1 MSPDFRLR
9 ESELRAVWLS
19 VQQCSKITFWGGAY
33 EDGDVLRKYRLS
45 GWLIWVGVLVLLVA
59 GFAMSPIA
67 NLAASETS
75 AYSELRAFS
84 EVLSLVEE
92 NYVNKVDA
100 KKLIRGAIQGMLR
113 TLDPHTSYLNPE
125 YFKEMQVETTG
136 RFGGLGVEISIRDG
150 VLTVVTPIEDTPA
163 YEAGVQAGDQIVRI
177 EKEPTKGVTLQE
189 IVKKLRGKPGSKVKI
204 TVVRKGEKKP
214 IDITITRRIIRIKS
228 VKSRMLP
235 DEIAYI
241 RINTFQSET
250 GKEVKDALSSLQ
262 GEGAKA
268 LVLDLRNNPGGLLSQ
283 AVSVSDIFLKAGSL
297 IVYTKGR
304 KSGQEHRFTSTSRT
318 LGGEIPMAILVNAGS
333 ASASEIVAG
342 ALQDLKRAKLIGVKT
357 FGKGSVQTVIPL
369 SDGSGLRLTTALYF
383 TPKGK
388 LIQGE
393 GIEPD
398 IVSEIKRNPDGRR
411 VVREKDLPGHL
422 PGVSEKKGTQ
432 KEEGASDAPADPAQ
446 NPAEERKDTQLERA
460 VEYLK
465 DSFFKK
471 KMGA

>member
-1 MSPDFRLR
+1 M
-9 ESELRAVWLS
+9 
-19 VQQCSKITFWGGAY
+19 
-33 EDGDVLRKYRLS
+33 LRKYRLS
-45 GWLIWVGVLVLLVA
+45 GWLIWVGVLGLLVA
-59 GFAMSPIA
+59 GLAMSPVS

-100 KKLIRGAIQGMLR
+100 RKLIRGAIQGMLR

-136 RFGGLGVEISIRDG
+136 RFGGLGVEISIRNG
-150 VLTVVTPIEDTPA
+150 VLTVVAPIEDTPA

-177 EKEPTKGVTLQE
+177 EKELTKGVPLQE
-189 IVKKLRGKPGSKVKI
+189 IVKKLRGKPGSKVNI

-214 IDITITRRIIRIKS
+214 IDFTITRRVIRIKS

-235 DEIAYI
+235 DEIGYI

-283 AVSVSDIFLKAGSL
+283 AVSVSDVFLKAGSL

-304 KSGQEHRFTSTSRT
+304 ISGQEHRFTSTSRAQ
-318 LGGEIPMAILVNAGS
+318 GGEIPMAILVNAGS

-398 IVSEIKRNPDGRR
+398 IVSEIKRNPDERR

-422 PGVSEKKGTQ
+422 PGESEKKGEKT
-432 KEEGASDAPADPAQ
+432 EDAPGGAQAGAAQSPAG
-446 NPAEERKDTQLERA
+446 ERKDTQLERA
-460 VEYLK
+460 VQYLK

>member
-1 MSPDFRLR
+1 MS
-9 ESELRAVWLS
+9 
-19 VQQCSKITFWGGAY
+19 K
-33 EDGDVLRKYRLS
+33 KYRLS
-45 GWLIWVGVLVLLVA
+45 GWMIWAGALALLVA
-59 GFAMSPIA
+59 GMSASPVA

-100 KKLIRGAIQGMLR
+100 KKLIRGAIRGMLR
-113 TLDPHTSYLNPE
+113 TLDPHTTYLNPE

-163 YEAGVQAGDQIVRI
+163 YKAGVQAGDQIILI
-177 EKEPTKGVTLQE
+177 EEEPTKDLLLQE
-189 IVKKLRGKPGSKVKI
+189 IVKKLRGKPGTKVKI
-204 TVVRKGEKKP
+204 TVRRKGEKELIP
-214 IDITITRRIIRIKS
+214 FTITRQIIRIKS
-228 VKSRMLP
+228 VRSRMLE
-235 DEIAYI
+235 DDIAYI
-241 RINTFQSET
+241 RVRSFQNGT
-250 GKEVKDALSSLQ
+250 GREVKDALSSL
-262 GEGAKA
+262 EDKGARA

-283 AVSVSDIFLKAGSL
+283 AVSVSDIFLEAGSL

-304 KSGQEHRFTSTSRT
+304 MTDQEHRFTSTHKA
-318 LGGEIPMAILVNAGS
+318 LGGKIPMAVLVNAGS

-342 ALQDLKRAKLIGVKT
+342 ALQDLERAKLIGVKT
-357 FGKGSVQTVIPL
+357 FGKGSVQTVVPL

-388 LIQGE
+388 RIQGE

-398 IVSEIKRNPDGRR
+398 IVSEAGTSSGGARMM
-411 VVREKDLPGHL
+411 REKDLPGHL
-422 PGVSEKKGTQ
+422 PGEAEKEGE
-432 KEEGASDAPADPAQ
+432 KEDKGASDAQAGPAQ
-446 NPAEERKDTQLERA
+446 TPNEEQKDTQLERA
-460 VEYLK
+460 VKYLK
-465 DSFFKK
+465 DAFLDK

>member
-1 MSPDFRLR
+1 MS
-9 ESELRAVWLS
+9 
-19 VQQCSKITFWGGAY
+19 K
-33 EDGDVLRKYRLS
+33 KYRLS
-45 GWLIWVGVLVLLVA
+45 GWMIWAGALALLVA
-59 GFAMSPIA
+59 GMSVSPVA

-100 KKLIRGAIQGMLR
+100 KKLIRGAIRGMLR
-113 TLDPHTSYLNPE
+113 TLDPHTTYLNPE
-125 YFKEMQVETTG
+125 FFKEMQVETTG

-163 YEAGVQAGDQIVRI
+163 YKAGVQAGDQIILI
-177 EKEPTKGVTLQE
+177 EEEPTKDLLLQE
-189 IVKKLRGKPGSKVKI
+189 IVKKLRGKPGTKVKI
-204 TVVRKGEKKP
+204 TVRRKGEKEP
-214 IDITITRRIIRIKS
+214 IPFTITRQIIRIKS
-228 VKSRMLP
+228 VRSRMLE
-235 DEIAYI
+235 DDIAYI
-241 RINTFQSET
+241 RVRSFQNGT
-250 GKEVKDALSSLQ
+250 GREVKDALSSLE

-304 KSGQEHRFTSTSRT
+304 MTDQEHRFTSTHEVP
-318 LGGEIPMAILVNAGS
+318 GGEIPMAVLVNAGS

-342 ALQDLKRAKLIGVKT
+342 ALQDLERAKLIGVKT
-357 FGKGSVQTVIPL
+357 FGKGSVQTVVPL

-383 TPKGK
+383 TPKGRR
-388 LIQGE
+388 IQGE

-398 IVSEIKRNPDGRR
+398 IVSEVERGSGPMRA
-411 VVREKDLPGHL
+411 VREKDLPGHL
-422 PGVSEKKGTQ
+422 PGEAEKEAEKEDKGTGDAQ
-432 KEEGASDAPADPAQ
+432 AGPAKSPDEEQ
-446 NPAEERKDTQLERA
+446 KDTQLERA
-460 VEYLK
+460 VKYLK
-465 DSFFKK
+465 DAFLDK

>member
-1 MSPDFRLR
+1 MS
-9 ESELRAVWLS
+9 
-19 VQQCSKITFWGGAY
+19 K
-33 EDGDVLRKYRLS
+33 KYRLS
-45 GWLIWVGVLVLLVA
+45 GWMIWAGALVLLVA
-59 GFAMSPIA
+59 GMSMSPVA

-100 KKLIRGAIQGMLR
+100 KKLIRGAIRGMLR
-113 TLDPHTSYLNPE
+113 TLDPHTTYLNPE
-125 YFKEMQVETTG
+125 FFKEMQVETTG

-163 YEAGVQAGDQIVRI
+163 YKAGVQAGDQIILI
-177 EKEPTKGVTLQE
+177 EEEPTKDLLLQE
-189 IVKKLRGKPGSKVKI
+189 IVKKLRGKPGTKVKI
-204 TVVRKGEKKP
+204 TVRRKGEKEP
-214 IDITITRRIIRIKS
+214 IPFTITRRIIRIKS
-228 VKSRMLP
+228 VRSRMLE
-235 DEIAYI
+235 DDIAYI
-241 RINTFQSET
+241 RVRSFQNGT
-250 GKEVKDALSSLQ
+250 GREVKDALSSLE

-304 KSGQEHRFTSTSRT
+304 MTDQEHRFTSTHEA
-318 LGGEIPMAILVNAGS
+318 LGGKIPMTVLVNAGS

-342 ALQDLKRAKLIGVKT
+342 ALQDLERAKLIGVKT
-357 FGKGSVQTVIPL
+357 FGKGSVQTVVPL

-383 TPKGK
+383 TPKGRR
-388 LIQGE
+388 IQGK

-398 IVSEIKRNPDGRR
+398 IVSEVERGSGPMRA
-411 VVREKDLPGHL
+411 VREKDLPGHL
-422 PGVSEKKGTQ
+422 PGEAEKEAEKEDKGAGDAQ
-432 KEEGASDAPADPAQ
+432 AGPAKSPDEE
-446 NPAEERKDTQLERA
+446 EKDTQLDRA
-460 VEYLK
+460 VKYLK
-465 DSFFKK
+465 DSFLNK

>member
-1 MSPDFRLR
+1 MS
-9 ESELRAVWLS
+9 
-19 VQQCSKITFWGGAY
+19 K
-33 EDGDVLRKYRLS
+33 KYRLS
-45 GWLIWVGVLVLLVA
+45 GWMIWAGALALLVA
-59 GFAMSPIA
+59 GMSMSPVA

-100 KKLIRGAIQGMLR
+100 KKLIRGAIRGMLR
-113 TLDPHTSYLNPE
+113 TLDPHTTYLNPE
-125 YFKEMQVETTG
+125 FFKEMQVETTG

-163 YEAGVQAGDQIVRI
+163 YKAGVQAGDQIILI
-177 EKEPTKGVTLQE
+177 EEEPTKDLLLQE
-189 IVKKLRGKPGSKVKI
+189 IVKKLRGKPGTKVKI
-204 TVVRKGEKKP
+204 TVRRKGEKEP
-214 IDITITRRIIRIKS
+214 IPFTITRQIIRIKS
-228 VKSRMLP
+228 VRSRMLE
-235 DEIAYI
+235 DDIAYI
-241 RINTFQSET
+241 RVRSFQNGT
-250 GKEVKDALSSLQ
+250 GREVKDALSSLE

-304 KSGQEHRFTSTSRT
+304 MTDQEHRFTSTHEVP
-318 LGGEIPMAILVNAGS
+318 GGEIPMAVLVNAGS

-342 ALQDLKRAKLIGVKT
+342 ALQDLERAKLIGVKT
-357 FGKGSVQTVIPL
+357 FGKGSVQTVVPL

-383 TPKGK
+383 TPKGRR
-388 LIQGE
+388 IQGE

-398 IVSEIKRNPDGRR
+398 IVSEVERGSGPMRA
-411 VVREKDLPGHL
+411 VREKDLPGHL
-422 PGVSEKKGTQ
+422 PGEAEKEAEKEDKGAGDAQ
-432 KEEGASDAPADPAQ
+432 AGPAKSPDEE
-446 NPAEERKDTQLERA
+446 EKDTQLERA
-460 VEYLK
+460 VKYLK
-465 DSFFKK
+465 EAFLDK

>member
-1 MSPDFRLR
+1 MS
-9 ESELRAVWLS
+9 
-19 VQQCSKITFWGGAY
+19 K
-33 EDGDVLRKYRLS
+33 KYRLS
-45 GWLIWVGVLVLLVA
+45 GWMIWAGALALLVA
-59 GFAMSPIA
+59 GMSVSPVA

-100 KKLIRGAIQGMLR
+100 KKLIRGAIRGMLR
-113 TLDPHTSYLNPE
+113 TLDPHTTYLNPE
-125 YFKEMQVETTG
+125 FFKEMQVETTG

-163 YEAGVQAGDQIVRI
+163 YKAGVQAGDQIILI
-177 EKEPTKGVTLQE
+177 EEEPTKDLLLQE
-189 IVKKLRGKPGSKVKI
+189 IVKKLRGKPGTKVKI
-204 TVVRKGEKKP
+204 TVRRKGEKEP
-214 IDITITRRIIRIKS
+214 IPFTITRQIIRIKS
-228 VKSRMLP
+228 VRSRMLE
-235 DEIAYI
+235 DDIAYI
-241 RINTFQSET
+241 RVRSFQNGT
-250 GKEVKDALSSLQ
+250 GREVRDALSSLE

-304 KSGQEHRFTSTSRT
+304 MTDQEHRFTSTHEA
-318 LGGEIPMAILVNAGS
+318 LGGKIPMAVLVNAGS

-342 ALQDLKRAKLIGVKT
+342 ALQDLERAKLIGVKT
-357 FGKGSVQTVIPL
+357 FGKGSVQTVVPL

-383 TPKGK
+383 TPKGRR
-388 LIQGE
+388 IQGE

-398 IVSEIKRNPDGRR
+398 IVSEVVKSTGAMRA
-411 VVREKDLPGHL
+411 VREKDLPGHL
-422 PGVSEKKGTQ
+422 PGEAEKEAEKEDKGAGDAQ
-432 KEEGASDAPADPAQ
+432 AGPAKSPDEEEKDA
-446 NPAEERKDTQLERA
+446 QLERA
-460 VEYLK
+460 VKYLK
-465 DSFFKK
+465 DAFLGK

>member
-1 MSPDFRLR
+1 MS
-9 ESELRAVWLS
+9 
-19 VQQCSKITFWGGAY
+19 K
-33 EDGDVLRKYRLS
+33 KYRLS
-45 GWLIWVGVLVLLVA
+45 GWMIWAGALALLVA
-59 GFAMSPIA
+59 GMSVSPVA

-100 KKLIRGAIQGMLR
+100 KKLIRGAIRGMLR
-113 TLDPHTSYLNPE
+113 TLDPHTTYLNPE

-163 YEAGVQAGDQIVRI
+163 YKAGVQAGDQIILI
-177 EKEPTKGVTLQE
+177 EKEPTKDLLLQE
-189 IVKKLRGKPGSKVKI
+189 IVKKLRGKPGTKVKI
-204 TVVRKGEKKP
+204 TVRRKGEKEP
-214 IDITITRRIIRIKS
+214 IPFTITRRIIRIKS
-228 VKSRMLP
+228 VRSRMLA
-235 DEIAYI
+235 DDIAYI
-241 RINTFQSET
+241 RVRSFQNGT
-250 GKEVKDALSSLQ
+250 GREVKDALSSL
-262 GEGAKA
+262 EDKGARA

-304 KSGQEHRFTSTSRT
+304 MTDQEHRFTSTHEA
-318 LGGEIPMAILVNAGS
+318 LGGKIPMAVLVNAGS

-342 ALQDLKRAKLIGVKT
+342 ALQDLERAKLIGVKT
-357 FGKGSVQTVIPL
+357 FGKGSVQTVVPL

-383 TPKGK
+383 TPKGRR
-388 LIQGE
+388 IQGE

-398 IVSEIKRNPDGRR
+398 IVSEAVRSAAAMRAM
-411 VVREKDLPGHL
+411 REKDLPGHL
-422 PGVSEKKGTQ
+422 PGASEKEGK
-432 KEEGASDAPADPAQ
+432 KEDKGASGSQAGPAKSPD
-446 NPAEERKDTQLERA
+446 EEQKDTQLDRA
-460 VEYLK
+460 VKYLK
-465 DSFFKK
+465 DSFLSK